1 MSLRLF
7 EIFAALIA
15 GVAALLVLKIIGLVM
30 TLALIFALLITLAA
44 WLVARSISARF
55 NSRNS

>member
-1 MSLRLF
+1 MSLRTF
-7 EIFAALIA
+7 EVIAALIA
-15 GVAALLVLKIIGLVM
+15 GAVALLVLKMIGLI
-30 TLALIFALLITLAA
+30 LKFAFAIALLITLAA